1 MSALQTTGQ
10 APELLRLSP
19 TTFEAGFPD
28 RASSDTPVQSDSWQ
42 RPARHPRGGLSQ
54 PALPALHPLWPQVH
68 EDYDCTLNQTNIGN
82 NNNKFY
88 IIQLLEQGDC
98 FFCWNRWGRV
108 VSATHPS
115 CAHPPHL
122 SLLSACLLPPRV
134 PTAHSGR
141 KARATDCG
149 PAPPLTPRGTW
160 HRLAQQRPAS
170 IYGGHCGCRF
180 QGEVGQSKLS
190 RFVSLEDAKKDFEKK
205 FRDKTKNSWAE
216 RDHFVAHPGKYTLIE
231 VQREDEAQE
240 VVVKVKQ
247 SGTEGGP
254 GPREGTT
261 TAWLCTQDRPRSLA
275 STCSGCRCPAQLLL
289 PVCVLCP

>member
-19 TTFEAGFPD
+19 TTFKAGFPD

-88 IIQLLEQGDC
+88 IIQLLEEGDC

-115 CAHPPHL
+115 CAHLLPTSPCSVHACCPQGSPQLTQAERPQPLTVALPHL
-122 SLLSACLLPPRV
+122 
-134 PTAHSGR
+134 
-141 KARATDCG
+141 
-149 PAPPLTPRGTW
+149 
-160 HRLAQQRPAS
+160 
-170 IYGGHCGCRF
+170 
-180 QGEVGQSKLS
+180 
-190 RFVSLEDAKKDFEKK
+190 
-205 FRDKTKNSWAE
+205 
-216 RDHFVAHPGKYTLIE
+216 
-231 VQREDEAQE
+231 
-240 VVVKVKQ
+240 
-247 SGTEGGP
+247 
-254 GPREGTT
+254 
-261 TAWLCTQDRPRSLA
+261 
-275 STCSGCRCPAQLLL
+275 
-289 PVCVLCP
+289 